1 MEQLLAVMPQAAHL
15 EACVILF
22 SRILDLE
29 NHHPQRLL
37 RLQDYAGICL
47 EDFNTEGFDDRPH
60 TDNTGYLRRLGI
72 ANTFNPFMPDRNR
85 SLLSEGTYKFSC
97 HTLSIRVDTFENC
110 AAYDC
115 VFI

>member
-37 RLQDYAGICL
+37 RLQDYAGIDL
-47 EDFNTEGFDDRPH
+47 KDFNADVFDDRPH
-60 TDNTGYLRRLGI
+60 TDNTSYLRRLGI

-85 SLLSEGTYKFSC
+85 SFLSEGTYSFHC
-97 HTLSIRVDTFENC
+97 NPL
-110 AAYDC
+110 
-115 VFI
+115 